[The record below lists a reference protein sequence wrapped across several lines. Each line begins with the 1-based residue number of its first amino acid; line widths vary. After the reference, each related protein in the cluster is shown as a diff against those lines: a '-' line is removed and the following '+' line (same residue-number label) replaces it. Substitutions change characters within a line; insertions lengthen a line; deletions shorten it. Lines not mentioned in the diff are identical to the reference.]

1 MNHTKRNAMTLISG
15 ALVAGMLLAAP
26 PTAGAK
32 VLWQDK
38 DVSTSGQ
45 NGETPTIAM
54 SNDGNT
60 LAYGWL
66 RSDGTNPATIGR
78 YSSAVDGTWPAAV
91 QQSASGATA
100 ASPRVAMSGDG
111 QTIAYTWT
119 SDTGTGPIV
128 QTRFSKDAGATWTGP
143 TTRSAVD
150 ASDPRLAI
158 SDNGQVMAL
167 VWKRQ
172 KVTPAATVVE
182 FILSTDG
189 GTTWT
194 SPKELS
200 NDGQNAERPVVA
212 VSSDGSAVVFAWEWF
227 DGSHTIAQTQYSTN
241 SGANWTTADLTA
253 AGQNANNPQVAV
265 NGDGSTIAYTWQRS
279 NGSNTIVQARELTS
293 AGLGTTTDLSAA
305 GGNATAPQLAVNADA
320 TTIVYTW
327 QRSNGSNT
335 IVQGRYR
342 GNGGT
347 WTTADLSA
355 TGQDASQPRVAV
367 GPDGKSVAFAWQR
380 SNGSNT
386 IIQTRYTTNATKEWT
401 NADLSATGQNAS
413 LPQVVVGEGKTIA
426 YTWQRSNG
434 SNTIIQTNYS
444 YQRFKPGKPS
454 DVFAVPGDK
463 QATLN
468 WTAPTDDGGM
478 PITGYRVQ
486 AQKNKGDWAT
496 LVKYTGSTAT
506 SYTATGLKNGAE
518 YKFRVAAW
526 NEIGRGGNA
535 GSTLVTPTQAKPGKV
550 KNLTVKW
557 KKKKRKAVVKW
568 QGPINKPAKKFQV
581 RISKPNDIKVFRK
594 WKKTGSRKWVYQ
606 DLKVGKKY
614 KVQARGKNGKSKG
627 PMKGLKF
634 KTKKKQSKT
643 FGPK

>member
-54 SNDGNT
+54 SNDGSA

-279 NGSNTIVQARELTS
+279 NGSNTIVQ
-293 AGLGTTTDLSAA
+293 
-305 GGNATAPQLAVNADA
+305 
-320 TTIVYTW
+320 
-327 QRSNGSNT
+327 
-335 IVQGRYR
+335 GRYR

-355 TGQDASQPRVAV
+355 VGQDASQPRVAV

-413 LPQVVVGEGKTIA
+413 LPQVVAGEGKTIA

-568 QGPINKPAKKFQV
+568 QAPINKPAKKFQV
-581 RISKPNDIKVFRK
+581 RISKPNDIEVFKK
-594 WKKTGSRKWVYQ
+594 WKKTDSKKWVYKG
-606 DLKVGKKY
+606 LKVGKKY

>member
-1 MNHTKRNAMTLISG
+1 MNHTKRNAMALISG

-38 DVSTSGQ
+38 NVSASGQ

-54 SNDGNT
+54 SNDGSA
-60 LAYGWL
+60 LAYAWL
-66 RSDGTNPATIGR
+66 RSDGTNPATMGR
-78 YSSAVDGTWPAAV
+78 YGGDLDGTWPDAV

-119 SDTGTGPIV
+119 SDAGAGPIV
-128 QTRFSKDAGATWTGP
+128 QTRFSKDAGATWTAP
-143 TTRSAVD
+143 TPRSAVG
-150 ASDPRLAI
+150 ARDPRLAI
-158 SDNGQVMAL
+158 SDNGQVLAL
-167 VWKRQ
+167 AWTQQ
-172 KVTPAATVVE
+172 KVTPATTVVQ
-182 FILSTDG
+182 FVLSTDG

-194 SPKELS
+194 SPKDLS

-212 VSSDGSAVVFAWEWF
+212 VSSSGSAIAFTWEWF

-241 SGANWTTADLTA
+241 GGANWTAADLTA
-253 AGQNANNPQVAV
+253 AGQNANNPEVAV
-265 NGDGSTIAYTWQRS
+265 NSDGSTIAYTWQRS
-279 NGSNTIVQARELTS
+279 NGSNNIVQTRELAS
-293 AGLGTTTDLSAA
+293 AGLGTITDLSAA
-305 GGNATAPQLAVNADA
+305 GGDATAPQLAVNADA
-320 TTIVYTW
+320 NTIAYTW
-327 QRSNGSNT
+327 LRSNGSNT
-335 IVQGRYR
+335 VVQGRYR
-342 GNGGT
+342 GKSGA
-347 WTTADLSA
+347 WTTVDLSA
-355 TGQDASQPRVAV
+355 TGQDASHPRVAV
-367 GPDGKSVAFAWQR
+367 GPDGKAIAFAWQR
-380 SNGSNT
+380 SNGSNS
-386 IIQTRYTTNATKEWT
+386 IVQTRYTTNATKEWT

-413 LPQVVVGEGKTIA
+413 LPQVVASEGKTIA
-426 YTWQRSNG
+426 YTWQRSDG
-434 SNTIIQTNYS
+434 SNNIIQTNYS
-444 YQRFKPGKPS
+444 YKRFKPGKPS

-463 QATLN
+463 QVTLN
-468 WTAPTDDGGM
+468 WTAPNDDGGM

-486 AQKNKGDWAT
+486 ARKNNGDWNT
-496 LVKYTGSTAT
+496 RVTNTGNSTT

-535 GSTLVTPTQAKPGKV
+535 GSALVTPTQAKPGKV

-557 KKKKRKAVVKW
+557 KKKNRKAVVKW
-568 QGPINKPAKKFQV
+568 QGPTKKPAKKFQV
-581 RISKPNDIKVFRK
+581 RISKPNDIEVFKK
-594 WKKTGSRKWVYQ
+594 WKKTNSRKWVYQ
-606 DLKVGKKY
+606 DLQLGKKY

-634 KTKKKQSKT
+634 KTKKQSKT

>member
-1 MNHTKRNAMTLISG
+1 MNHTKRNAMALISG

-54 SNDGNT
+54 SNDGSV

-66 RSDGTNPATIGR
+66 RSDGPNSATIGR

-265 NGDGSTIAYTWQRS
+265 NSDGS
-279 NGSNTIVQARELTS
+279 
-293 AGLGTTTDLSAA
+293 
-305 GGNATAPQLAVNADA
+305 
-320 TTIVYTW
+320 
-327 QRSNGSNT
+327 
-335 IVQGRYR
+335 
-342 GNGGT
+342 
-347 WTTADLSA
+347 
-355 TGQDASQPRVAV
+355 
-367 GPDGKSVAFAWQR
+367 
-380 SNGSNT
+380 
-386 IIQTRYTTNATKEWT
+386 
-401 NADLSATGQNAS
+401 
-413 LPQVVVGEGKTIA
+413 TIA